1 MRQLI
6 QYPSTGLI
14 CEVDRGGKHLWG
26 VWHWNRYPA
35 ARVDSE
41 KPSYQFSIPAV
52 WKDWNWTERFPG
64 AEEVRRYFAHVDN
77 VLELGKDAFFNTVGL
92 TEHSNTMH

>member
-1 MRQLI
+1 MIPSESHINTDAIIIGGRFGGCASLYNIRQLGLSVKLI
-6 QYPSTGLI
+6 EAGST
-14 CEVDRGGKHLWG
+14 
-26 VWHWNRYPA
+26 
-35 ARVDSE
+35 
-41 KPSYQFSIPAV
+41 FAV